1 MLGVEPKRNI
11 HGRVGVDARKYREWL
26 RSRIR
31 KDNVSEVMLG
41 KMEKSS
47 HGGGGVAGAN
57 ASKEVE
63 EGVAEYP
70 LSKRQRVD
78 SDSKQ
83 QLVCITEPS
92 HALQSIS
99 LPCLNSHLEDKTDG
113 EDMRCVICM
122 RGGKLLCCD
131 GKGCKRRYHLSCLD
145 PPLNYVPPGV
155 WHCVWCV
162 KKKIEVGVHSVSEEV
177 ESIWDAREVASDHE
191 VLQRQKQ
198 YFVKYRGIAHVH
210 NSWIPETQLLIA
222 APKLVAK
229 FNIKSQIFRVIR
241 WKEEWTVPHRLLQK
255 RMLLFPKQSDEFCDG
270 HYDNNSDCHYEWLV
284 KWTGLGYEHATWE
297 LDNASF
303 FMSPESTQL
312 ISDYESRHKKA
323 ERLSSAYKADE
334 EGKSTIC
341 ELSEL
346 SLPGEHRRH
355 LSFVNKL
362 RERWHKGHSAIVV
375 DEHAEQERAVKVV
388 LFILSLQ
395 LDVQRPFL
403 VISTSTALSIWE
415 AEFLHLAPCANVI
428 VYKGN
433 RDVRSSIRSLEFYNE
448 GGGIMF
454 NVLLSSADVVVEDL
468 QELESIEWE
477 AIIIDQC
484 QRSKMSKHFE
494 QIRMLAADMRILLI
508 SGQIKDCPGDYLN
521 LLSLLDSGFNGLN
534 SDNMVIDSSTD
545 ISILKERVAE
555 YIASECK
562 SGSSRFV
569 EYWVPVQLSNVQ
581 LEQYCATLLSNSI
594 FLSSCLK
601 SEPADALRDIII
613 SARKCCDHPY
623 LLHQSLQS
631 FLTKDLPIE
640 EYLDVG
646 IKISGKLKALDKIL
660 LEIRNRGLRVL
671 ILFQSIG
678 GSGRDSVG
686 DTLDYFIHQRFGR
699 DSYVRIDGRGYA
711 RSKKQAALNMFN
723 DKKNGKFVFLIEN
736 RACLPSI
743 KLSSVDTVILFG
755 SDWDPQNDLR
765 ALHRISISSQFE
777 QLKVFRLYSSC
788 TVEEKVLIL
797 AKEGMALDSNI
808 HSISS
813 HTCHTLL
820 NWGASYLF
828 NKLDEFHSCDSS
840 DSGSNMSSEQT
851 LLHDVL
857 RELST
862 QLPYSGDNNDP
873 SNYSI
878 ILKVPEGGVNARDL
892 SLLGERKMQFLDNEP
907 PSIFWTNLLE
917 GRSPQWKFLLRPS
930 QRIRRKVQ
938 YLHDSPKESE
948 YENVVVTK
956 KSRKMFNNSVDT
968 VHLKSRLKDKRKL
981 VTANNAVKLAENMGG
996 MNQVNDSPTEPSGA
1010 SNIARVPEIDMVES
1024 REQNIQ
1030 LDVWKTTQFLPK
1042 LEMSKLC
1049 EILLLPENVKDTAL
1063 RFLKYM
1069 RKKFNVGWK
1078 EISTLQAFQ
1087 ISLCWVAASL
1097 SKHSID
1103 HKKSI
1108 ALAKLHLN
1116 YDCKE
1121 EEADY
1126 IYSELQKVK
1135 KKFARR
1141 LEKRKE
1147 VKDSH
1152 GAKDSKS
1159 TISNQQDVLEGE
1171 TERSFQS
1178 SHFLD
1183 LSEAATGEQ
1192 GPDSRMVQN
1201 NHISNSMTRVLDI
1214 WDRRM
1219 ENLIQHQQKEVQ
1231 EFHKKMMEDKVKLE
1245 EEQRLESALICTKDH
1260 DIPVRLDKLGILD
1273 HNFKGK
1279 MDENNHK
1286 RETHWKTLEASQLA
1300 SRIEHEQM
1308 KANVVA
1314 LLEKSKPGGPTA
1326 ISGNLSLDDSEV
1338 KEGKMQQ
1345 SDRAEIND
1353 CSQNAGTNAMP
1364 YFQNQNSSG
1373 TILRL
1378 PSEVPQNSHIEKISC
1393 NLPREM
1399 ETISIESDPENNKS
1413 EIMASKRVRT
1423 TSERHNKAGSSN
1435 DPKNGASES
1444 CPSDLESPVRNAQI
1458 GQSVGRPGVP
1468 HTLSEVV
1475 IGDEP
1480 MKILPHAVH
1489 PAEEFLAKDAVTLES
1504 TTVTEVRLQNRAV
1517 TAICKELPAL
1527 EFNGT
1532 CSSLVQPDICL
1543 AQGNSLASEQ
1553 LPIFIN
1559 PSSTR
1564 HNLASIPASV
1574 GIQHHQSSGSC
1585 SYSQEA
1591 LTPME
1596 LPLEDLPELSDLMH
1610 PIMGLPPQP
1619 FIVTPVSGSEHL
1631 PDRSRTNVPG
1641 PVNYHTQVVP
1651 VIAEMPQPVCLNPL
1665 QLQMEGIQKDK
1676 DQGFKI
1682 HKNRMLQLTSECD
1695 KEIEEIRKKYD
1706 LLIQDAVTTSM
1717 QEQRDL
1723 ETFHNKVYLNK
1734 LLADAFILMQQSHT
1748 STGSLH
1754 EVQAALSFLMNQWF
1768 QLSSLQPAQMTA
1780 PGLEQCWAGP
1790 QMNIPPVNTTPFT
1803 PFSNAMTQFP
1813 WNLQNG
1819 SELCAHSS
1827 HLQALLSPSLQT
1839 AHVSTP
1845 YSWMPNLQ
1853 SPSNPLVT
1861 SFMPMLQHQSSPYM

>member
-47 HGGGGVAGAN
+47 HGDGGVAGAN

-162 KKKIEVGVHSVSEEV
+162 KKKIEMGVHSVSEEV

-198 YFVKYRGIAHVH
+198 YFVKYRGLAHVH

-270 HYDNNSDCHYEWLV
+270 HYENNSDCHYEWLV

-297 LDNASF
+297 LDKASF

-323 ERLSSAYKADE
+323 ERLSSAYKGDE

-341 ELSEL
+341 ELREL

-375 DEHAEQERAVKVV
+375 DEHAEQ
-388 LFILSLQ
+388 
-395 LDVQRPFL
+395 
-403 VISTSTALSIWE
+403 
-415 AEFLHLAPCANVI
+415 
-428 VYKGN
+428 
-433 RDVRSSIRSLEFYNE
+433 
-448 GGGIMF
+448 
-454 NVLLSSADVVVEDL
+454 DL

-508 SGQIKDCPGDYLN
+508 SGQIKDCPGDYIN

-699 DSYVRIDGRGYA
+699 DSCVRIDGRGYA

-723 DKKNGKFVFLIEN
+723 DKKNGKFVFLLEN

-828 NKLDEFHSCDSS
+828 NKLDEFHGCDSS

-873 SNYSI
+873 SNYTI

-948 YENVVVTK
+948 YENGVVTK

-1126 IYSELQKVK
+1126 IYSELQKVT

-1141 LEKRKE
+1141 LEKRKK
-1147 VKDSH
+1147 VKESH

-1214 WDRRM
+1214 CERRM

-1353 CSQNAGTNAMP
+1353 CSQNAGTKAMP
-1364 YFQNQNSSG
+1364 Y
-1373 TILRL
+1373 
-1378 PSEVPQNSHIEKISC
+1378 SHIEKISC

-1423 TSERHNKAGSSN
+1423 TSEWHNKAGSSN
-1435 DPKNGASES
+1435 DPKNGASEL

-1458 GQSVGRPGVP
+1458 GKSVGRPGVP

-1532 CSSLVQPDICL
+1532 CSSLVQPDTCL

-1564 HNLASIPASV
+1564 HNLASIPGSV

-1723 ETFHNKVYLNK
+1723 ETFHDKVYLNK

-1803 PFSNAMTQFP
+1803 PFSNALTQFP

-1819 SELCAHSS
+1819 SELRAHSS

-1853 SPSNPLVT
+1853 SPTVKLPRFLTTPPVQT
-1861 SFMPMLQHQSSPYM
+1861 GRQILADLLGKFCMFGLASPI